1 MADPRQP
8 SQPPPPDPHAD
19 PNGDPAELARSATL
33 DELQRMKAA
42 EELHRLRSE
51 RTAHRSRLSLVGPVL
66 VGYVALAGLGVNAYQ
81 TWSNKAQQEHRDR
94 TEQDKWNKEFA
105 RASQADK
112 YRAFFETSML
122 ATDTVNA
129 DKRLVGYALLQE
141 FVRDPIYDEKAMIM
155 LEESL
160 SQELKGAPRDKLD
173 DARRAA
179 VRAILTSLAGTDDC
193 RALQRASRSVDRVA
207 RYHARTRDDGE
218 TREVVDVYVRRLVG
232 RAALVCGTLKDFRA
246 VRQPIRDTMLRNP
259 ELLGL
264 NDPTEAEANLL
275 VAGILV
281 LKCEEEMAY
290 SGASDCPA
298 ILRAYAAL
306 CETGGREQ
314 EDERAACEVVV
325 RAVAAIPRPAP
336 AAPAAAPGSAP

>member
-1 MADPRQP
+1 MDDPRP
-8 SQPPPPDPHAD
+8 PRPPPDPGA
-19 PNGDPAELARSATL
+19 DPAELARTSTL

-42 EELHRLRSE
+42 EELHDLRSR
-51 RTAHRSRLSLVGPVL
+51 RTARRSRLAIAGPVL
-66 VGYVALAGLGVNAYQ
+66 VGYVALAGLVVNAYQ
-81 TWSNKAQQEHRDR
+81 SWSNKQQQEHRDR
-94 TEQDKWNKEFA
+94 TEQEKWNKEFA

-122 ATDTVNA
+122 ATDSVNA

-141 FVRDPIYDEKAMIM
+141 FIRDPTYDEKAMIM

-160 SQELKGAPRDKLD
+160 SQELRAAPRDKLD
-173 DARRAA
+173 DVRRAA

-193 RALQRASRSVDRVA
+193 RALQRAARSVDRVA
-207 RYHARTRDDGE
+207 RFHARTKDDGE
-218 TREVVDVYVRRLVG
+218 TREVVDVYVRQLVG

-246 VRQPIRDTMLRNP
+246 VRQPIRDTMLANP

-264 NDPTEAEANLL
+264 NSPTDAEANLL
-275 VAGILV
+275 MAAILRQS
-281 LKCEEEMAY
+281 CEEEMAY

-306 CETGGREQ
+306 CDKGGRDLPDDQ
-314 EDERAACEVVV
+314 AACDVI
-325 RAVAAIPRPAP
+325 AQGVAALPRTGAAGRAP
-336 AAPAAAPGSAP
+336 

>member
-1 MADPRQP
+1 MGDPI
-8 SQPPPPDPHAD
+8 PPRPDPSA
-19 PNGDPAELARSATL
+19 DPAELARNSTL

-42 EELHRLRSE
+42 EELHDLRAK
-51 RTAHRSRLSLVGPVL
+51 RIRRRSRLAIAGQVL
-66 VGYVALAGLGVNAYQ
+66 VGYVALAGLVVNAYQ
-81 TWSNKAQQEHRDR
+81 SWSNKQQQEHRDR
-94 TEQDKWNKEFA
+94 TEQEKWNKEFA

-122 ATDTVNA
+122 ATDSGNA

-141 FVRDPIYDEKAMIM
+141 FIRDPTYDEKAMIM

-160 SQELKGAPRDKLD
+160 SQELRAAPRDKLD
-173 DARRAA
+173 DVRRAA

-193 RALQRASRSVDRVA
+193 RALQRAARSVDRVA
-207 RYHARTRDDGE
+207 RFHVRTKDDGE
-218 TREVVDVYVRRLVG
+218 TREVVDVYVRQLVG

-246 VRQPIRDTMLRNP
+246 VRQPIRDTMLANP

-264 NDPTEAEANLL
+264 NSPTDAEANLL
-275 VAGILV
+275 MAAILRQT
-281 LKCEEEMAY
+281 CEEEMAY

-306 CETGGREQ
+306 CDKGAREQ
-314 EDERAACEVVV
+314 PDDQAACDVI
-325 RAVAAIPRPAP
+325 AQGAAALPRPA
-336 AAPAAAPGSAP
+336 AAGVAP

>member
-1 MADPRQP
+1 MADPQ
-8 SQPPPPDPHAD
+8 SPPPVPDPGA
-19 PNGDPAELARSATL
+19 DPAELARSATL

-51 RTAHRSRLSLVGPVL
+51 RTARRSRFAIAGPAL
-66 VGYVALAGLGVNAYQ
+66 VGYVALAGLVVNAYQ
-81 TWSNKAQQEHRDR
+81 SWTNKQQQEHRDR
-94 TEQDKWNKEFA
+94 TEQDKWTKEFA

-122 ATDTVNA
+122 ATDSANA

-160 SQELKGAPRDKLD
+160 SQELRGAPRDKLD
-173 DARRAA
+173 DVRRAA

-193 RALQRASRSVDRVA
+193 RALQRAARSVERVA
-207 RYHARTRDDGE
+207 RYHARTRDEGE

-232 RAALVCGTLKDFRA
+232 RAALVCGTLKDFRT
-246 VRQPIRDTMLRNP
+246 VRQPIRDTMLANP

-264 NDPTEAEANLL
+264 NAPTNAEANLL
-275 VAGILV
+275 MAAILV
-281 LKCEEEMAY
+281 QKCEEEMAY
-290 SGASDCPA
+290 SGASDCPD
-298 ILRAYAAL
+298 ILRAYASL
-306 CETGGREQ
+306 CDKGGREPP
-314 EDERAACEVVV
+314 DDKAACETIQD
-325 RAVAAIPRPAP
+325 AVARIPR
-336 AAPAAAPGSAP
+336 AAPATPPEAAP

>member
-1 MADPRQP
+1 MAEPKPPFQAPDPDADP
-8 SQPPPPDPHAD
+8 AD
-19 PNGDPAELARSATL
+19 LARSATL

-42 EELHRLRSE
+42 EELHRLRAE

-94 TEQDKWNKEFA
+94 TEQEKWNKEFA

-141 FVRDPIYDEKAMIM
+141 FVRDPTYDEKAMIM

-193 RALQRASRSVDRVA
+193 RALQRAARSVERVA
-207 RYHARTRDDGE
+207 RYHARTLDDGE

-232 RAALVCGTLKDFRA
+232 RAALVCATPKDFRA

-259 ELLGL
+259 GLLGL
-264 NDPTEAEANLL
+264 NSPTEAEANLL
-275 VAGILV
+275 VAGILQQ
-281 LKCEEEMAY
+281 KCEEEMAY
-290 SGASDCPA
+290 SGASECPA

-306 CETGGREQ
+306 CDNGGREM
-314 EDERAACEVVV
+314 EDDRAACEVAGK
-325 RAVAAIPRPAP
+325 AVAAIPRAAP
-336 AAPAAAPGSAP
+336 AAPPGSAP

>member
-1 MADPRQP
+1 MAEPTP
-8 SQPPPPDPHAD
+8 PFQPPPPDPNA
-19 PNGDPAELARSATL
+19 DPAELARSATL

-42 EELHRLRSE
+42 EELHRLRAE
-51 RTAHRSRLSLVGPVL
+51 RTAHRSRLSLAGPVL

-94 TEQDKWNKEFA
+94 TEQEKWNKEFA

-141 FVRDPIYDEKAMIM
+141 FVRDPTYDEKAMIM

-264 NDPTEAEANLL
+264 NEPTEAEANLL

-281 LKCEEEMAY
+281 QKCEEEMAY
-290 SGASDCPA
+290 SGASDCAA

-306 CETGGREQ
+306 CEAGGREQ
-314 EDERAACEVVV
+314 EDERAACEVAG

-336 AAPAAAPGSAP
+336 AAPAAPPGSAP

>member
-1 MADPRQP
+1 MAGPTDTPKPPIDPGDD
-8 SQPPPPDPHAD
+8 PD
-19 PNGDPAELARSATL
+19 ELARNATL

-42 EELHRLRSE
+42 EELHRLRHD
-51 RTAHRSRLSLVGPVL
+51 RKARRSRLAIAGQVL
-66 VGYVALAGLGVNAYQ
+66 VGWVALAGLVVNAYQ
-81 TWSNKAQQEHRDR
+81 SYSNKQQQEHRDR
-94 TEQDKWNKEFA
+94 TELEKWNKEFA

-122 ATDTVNA
+122 ATDSTNA

-160 SQELKGAPRDKLD
+160 SQELRAAPTDKLD

-179 VRAILTSLAGTDDC
+179 VRAILTSLAGTEDC
-193 RALQRASRSVDRVA
+193 RALQRAARSVDRVA
-207 RYHARTRDDGE
+207 RYHARTRDEGE
-218 TREVVDVYVRRLVG
+218 TREVIEVYVRRLVG
-232 RAALVCGTLKDFRA
+232 RAAVVCGSLKDFRG
-246 VRQPIRDTMLRNP
+246 VRLPIRDTMLRNP
-259 ELLGL
+259 ELIGL

-275 VAGILV
+275 IAAILRQR
-281 LKCEEEMAY
+281 CEEEMAY

-306 CETGGREQ
+306 CDKGGSEP
-314 EDERAACEVVV
+314 EDERQACQVVQEGAAKL
-325 RAVAAIPRPAP
+325 PG
-336 AAPAAAPGSAP
+336 AAPKGTP

>member
-1 MADPRQP
+1 MADPSHP
-8 SQPPPPDPHAD
+8 SAPRPDV
-19 PNGDPAELARSATL
+19 DPAELAKNSTL

-51 RTAHRSRLSLVGPVL
+51 RLTRRSRFLVAGQVL
-66 VGYVALAGLGVNAYQ
+66 VAWVAFAGLVVNGYQ
-81 TWSNKAQQEHRDR
+81 SWTSKQQQEHRDR
-94 TEQDKWNKEFA
+94 TELEKWNKEFA

-122 ATDTVNA
+122 ATDTANA

-160 SQELKGAPRDKLD
+160 SQELRGGPREKLD
-173 DARRAA
+173 DAHRAA

-193 RALQRASRSVDRVA
+193 RALQRAARSVERVA
-207 RYHARTRDDGE
+207 RYHARMRDDGE

-232 RAALVCGTLKDFRA
+232 RAALVCGSLKDFQA
-246 VRQPIRDTMLRNP
+246 VRQPIRDTMMKNP

-264 NDPTEAEANLL
+264 NDPSDSEANLL
-275 VAGILV
+275 MAAILRQ
-281 LKCEEEMAY
+281 KCEEEMAY

-298 ILRAYAAL
+298 ILRAYEAL
-306 CETGGREQ
+306 CDKGGL
-314 EDERAACEVVV
+314 
-325 RAVAAIPRPAP
+325 VAADDKQACDVIRQGVAGLARPAP
-336 AAPAAAPGSAP
+336 AAGGTP

>member
-1 MADPRQP
+1 MAEPGTPQ
-8 SQPPPPDPHAD
+8 QVPDPDA
-19 PNGDPAELARSATL
+19 DPAELARSATL

-42 EELHRLRSE
+42 EELHRLRAE
-51 RTAHRSRLSLVGPVL
+51 RTAHRSRLSLVGPML

-94 TEQDKWNKEFA
+94 TEQEKWNKEFA

-141 FVRDPIYDEKAMIM
+141 FVRDPTYDEKAMIM

-264 NDPTEAEANLL
+264 NEPTEAEANLL

-281 LKCEEEMAY
+281 QKCEEEMAY

-306 CETGGREQ
+306 CEAGGREQ
-314 EDERAACEVVV
+314 EDERAACEVAG

-336 AAPAAAPGSAP
+336 APAAPAGSPP

>member
-1 MADPRQP
+1 MAEPGTPQ
-8 SQPPPPDPHAD
+8 QVPDPDA
-19 PNGDPAELARSATL
+19 DPAELARSATL

-42 EELHRLRSE
+42 EELHRLRAE
-51 RTAHRSRLSLVGPVL
+51 RTAHRSRLSLVGPML

-94 TEQDKWNKEFA
+94 TEQEKWNKEFA

-193 RALQRASRSVDRVA
+193 RALQRAARSVERVA
-207 RYHARTRDDGE
+207 RYHARTLDDGE

-232 RAALVCGTLKDFRA
+232 RAALVCATPKDFRA

-259 ELLGL
+259 GLLGL
-264 NDPTEAEANLL
+264 NSPTEAEANLL
-275 VAGILV
+275 VAGILQQ
-281 LKCEEEMAY
+281 KCEEEMAY
-290 SGASDCPA
+290 SGASECPA

-306 CETGGREQ
+306 CDKGGREM
-314 EDERAACEVVV
+314 EDDRAACEVAGK
-325 RAVAAIPRPAP
+325 AVAAIPG
-336 AAPAAAPGSAP
+336 AAPAATSAPAGSAP

>member
-1 MADPRQP
+1 MAEPRPPHRDPDPDADP
-8 SQPPPPDPHAD
+8 AD
-19 PNGDPAELARSATL
+19 LARSATL
-33 DELQRMKAA
+33 DEIQRMKAA

-51 RTAHRSRLSLVGPVL
+51 RTARRSRLSIAGQVL
-66 VGYVALAGLGVNAYQ
+66 VGYVALAGLVVNAYQ
-81 TWSNKAQQEHRDR
+81 SWSNRQQQEHRDR
-94 TEQDKWNKEFA
+94 TEQEKWNKEFA

-193 RALQRASRSVDRVA
+193 RALQRAARSVDRVA
-207 RYHARTRDDGE
+207 RFHARTRDDGE

-259 ELLGL
+259 GLLGL
-264 NDPTEAEANLL
+264 NSPTEAEANLL
-275 VAGILV
+275 VAGILQQ
-281 LKCEEEMAY
+281 KCEEEMAY

-306 CETGGREQ
+306 CDKGGREP
-314 EDERAACEVVV
+314 EDERAACEVAIQ
-325 RAVAAIPRPAP
+325 AVAAIPR
-336 AAPAAAPGSAP
+336 AAAAAPTGSAP

>member
-1 MADPRQP
+1 MSEPGSP
-8 SQPPPPDPHAD
+8 SGKRPPDPD
-19 PNGDPAELARSATL
+19 ELARSATL
-33 DELQRMKAA
+33 DDLQRLKMA

-51 RTAHRSRLSLVGPVL
+51 RTSRKSQLAGYGQIIVGF
-66 VGYVALAGLGVNAYQ
+66 VALAGLGVNAYQ
-81 TWSNKAQQEHRDR
+81 SWSNKQQQEHRDR
-94 TEQDKWNKEFA
+94 AEAEKWTKEFA

-122 ATDTVNA
+122 ATDAGNN

-141 FVRDPIYDEKAMIM
+141 FVRDPTYDEKAMIM

-160 SQELKGAPRDKLD
+160 SQELRGTPGARLD

-193 RALQRASRSVDRVA
+193 RALQRAARSVERVA
-207 RYHARTRDDGE
+207 RFHARTRDEGE

-232 RAALVCGTLKDFRA
+232 RAALVCGSLKDFRA

-264 NDPTEAEANLL
+264 NSPTEAEANLL
-275 VAGILV
+275 MAAILRQ
-281 LKCEEEMAY
+281 KCDEEMAY

-298 ILRAYAAL
+298 ILRAYGKL
-306 CETGGREQ
+306 CAGGAREMA
-314 EDERAACEVVV
+314 EDGPACDEVQA
-325 RAVAAIPRPAP
+325 AVAGLENVPGAG
-336 AAPAAAPGSAP
+336 AAAAAR

>member
-1 MADPRQP
+1 MAEPGTPQ
-8 SQPPPPDPHAD
+8 QAPDPDA
-19 PNGDPAELARSATL
+19 DPAELARSATL

-42 EELHRLRSE
+42 EELHRLRAE

-94 TEQDKWNKEFA
+94 TEQEKWNKEFA

-112 YRAFFETSML
+112 YRAFFETSTL
-122 ATDTVNA
+122 ATDSLNA

-141 FVRDPIYDEKAMIM
+141 FVRDPVYDEKAMIM

-160 SQELKGAPRDKLD
+160 SQELRGAPKDKLD

-193 RALQRASRSVDRVA
+193 RALQRAARSVDRVA
-207 RYHARTRDDGE
+207 RYHARTRDEGE
-218 TREVVDVYVRRLVG
+218 TREVIEVYVRRLVG
-232 RAALVCGTLKDFRA
+232 RAAIVCGSLKDFRA
-246 VRQPIRDTMLRNP
+246 VRLPIRDTMLRNP
-259 ELLGL
+259 ELIGL

-275 VAGILV
+275 IAVILRQR
-281 LKCEEEMAY
+281 CEEEMNY
-290 SGASDCPA
+290 SGASSCPE

-306 CETGGREQ
+306 CGKGGGEPEEDRLACQVVQ
-314 EDERAACEVVV
+314 EGAA
-325 RAVAAIPRPAP
+325 ALPRPA
-336 AAPAAAPGSAP
+336 AGGSP

>member
-1 MADPRQP
+1 MAEPH
-8 SQPPPPDPHAD
+8 PPHGTPDPDA
-19 PNGDPAELARSATL
+19 DPAELARSATL

-42 EELHRLRSE
+42 EELHRLRAD
-51 RTAHRSRLSLVGPVL
+51 RTAPRSRLSIAGQVL
-66 VGYVALAGLGVNAYQ
+66 VGYVALAGLVVNAYQ
-81 TWSNKAQQEHRDR
+81 SWSNRQQQEHRDR
-94 TEQDKWNKEFA
+94 TEMEKWNKEFA

-122 ATDTVNA
+122 ATDTLNA

-141 FVRDPIYDEKAMIM
+141 FVRDPVYDEKAMIM

-160 SQELKGAPRDKLD
+160 SQELKGAPRDRLD

-193 RALQRASRSVDRVA
+193 RALQRAARSVDRVA
-207 RYHARTRDDGE
+207 RFHARTRDDGE

-264 NDPTEAEANLL
+264 NAPTEAEANLL
-275 VAGILV
+275 VAAILQQ
-281 LKCEEEMAY
+281 KCEEEMAY
-290 SGASDCPA
+290 SGASECPD

-306 CETGGREQ
+306 CGKGGSEP
-314 EDERAACEVVV
+314 EDDRAACAVAEQ
-325 RAVAAIPRPAP
+325 AVAAIPR
-336 AAPAAAPGSAP
+336 AAPAPPPGAAP